1 MAKDKRRPTP
11 MTSKAGRWPRW
22 ALFAAG
28 GLLVL
33 AAGWGLSR
41 VFDGSAG
48 GPEAGTSG
56 PPLNVLLVTL
66 DTTRADHL
74 GAYGYARA
82 RTRHLDRLA
91 TEGVR
96 FDRAYS
102 PAPITL
108 PAHASIFTGLYPF
121 DHGVRNNGNF
131 YLADRFDTLTTRL
144 KAHGYRT
151 AAFVSSFILDRRYG
165 LARGFDTYD
174 DRMEGAQA
182 QVIQFEA
189 ERRGDRTS
197 LGLLAWLDKYAGQR
211 GTEAPRRLEPQGRTP
226 APFFVWLHLYDPH
239 EPYRPPPPFREA
251 FADAPYD
258 GEIAFDDA
266 IVAAVLDRLQQL
278 GLRDNTLVVIAGDH
292 GESLGDH
299 GEETHSMFVYE
310 PVLRVP
316 LILWKPGLVPA
327 GRVVQDP
334 VRLTDVAPTV
344 LDLAGFPA
352 ADGKDARSLV
362 RLVQG
367 RKDDA
372 PPPIYAETLLP
383 QFYMNWSPL
392 RSIHD
397 DRWKLIEAPRPELY
411 DLATDPSET
420 HNQYADRPQ
429 TVRSLEQALGR
440 LTGGDAGAMTTATM
454 DRETLEK
461 LASLGYVGAGAEPA
475 ADGSQAPRSDPKDM
489 IAVFNRL
496 RQANSAV
503 RTRRFGEA
511 LPILREVLAK
521 DPRNAFAQLVL
532 GSAHMGMGEFREAI
546 AQYRTY
552 LALVPT
558 SAYAHH
564 WLSICYIRLGDQANA
579 LREAEATLAIDKRF
593 TDARIMKGGILASRG
608 DYTGAL
614 QELRTA
620 VEADPAKPMVRLDL
634 AKVLAEAGQAQEAQA
649 QYQAVLAAQ
658 PDFAPA
664 LTGLGALY
672 ASQRE
677 YAQAE
682 AALQRAVEIEP
693 RDAQARFNLAKVYD
707 NQGKATDAR
716 AEYEKVLAAGNATP
730 DMRAAA
736 RARLKK

>member
-1 MAKDKRRPTP
+1 M
-11 MTSKAGRWPRW
+11 
-22 ALFAAG
+22 
-28 GLLVL
+28 
-33 AAGWGLSR
+33 
-41 VFDGSAG
+41 
-48 GPEAGTSG
+48 
-56 PPLNVLLVTL
+56 
-66 DTTRADHL
+66 
-74 GAYGYARA
+74 
-82 RTRHLDRLA
+82 
-91 TEGVR
+91 
-96 FDRAYS
+96 
-102 PAPITL
+102 
-108 PAHASIFTGLYPF
+108 
-121 DHGVRNNGNF
+121 
-131 YLADRFDTLTTRL
+131 
-144 KAHGYRT
+144 
-151 AAFVSSFILDRRYG
+151 
-165 LARGFDTYD
+165 
-174 DRMEGAQA
+174 
-182 QVIQFEA
+182 
-189 ERRGDRTS
+189 
-197 LGLLAWLDKYAGQR
+197 AGQYAEQR
-211 GTEAPRRLEPQGRTP
+211 PAEAPRRLDPQGRTP

-239 EPYRPPPPFREA
+239 EPYRPPPPFRDA

-278 GLRDNTLVVIAGDH
+278 GLRDSTLVVIAGDH

-344 LDLAGFPA
+344 LDLAGFPT

-429 TVRSLEQALGR
+429 TVRSLEQALAR

-475 ADGSQAPRSDPKDM
+475 ADGSQAPRPDPKDM
-489 IAVFNRL
+489 VAVFNRL

-503 RTRRFGEA
+503 RDRRFAEA
-511 LPILREVLAK
+511 LPILREVLSK

-532 GSAHMGMGEFREAI
+532 GSAHMGMGEYREAI
-546 AQYRTY
+546 AQYRD
-552 LALVPT
+552 LPRAG
-558 SAYAHH
+558 ADQ
-564 WLSICYIRLGDQANA
+564 RLRASVAVHLLHPSGRPGQRAA
-579 LREAEATLAIDKRF
+579 RGRG
-593 TDARIMKGGILASRG
+593 DARHRQAVHGRPDHEGRGSSRHGGTTRARCRSC
-608 DYTGAL
+608 
-614 QELRTA
+614 ETA

-634 AKVLAEAGQAQEAQA
+634 AKVLAEAGQAQEAQEP
-649 QYQAVLAAQ
+649 VR
-658 PDFAPA
+658 
-664 LTGLGALY
+664 GGA
-672 ASQRE
+672 
-677 YAQAE
+677 
-682 AALQRAVEIEP
+682 
-693 RDAQARFNLAKVYD
+693 
-707 NQGKATDAR
+707 GG
-716 AEYEKVLAAGNATP
+716 AAGLRAGAHRARCVIREP
-730 DMRAAA
+730 WRVRAGRGGAAA
-736 RARLKK
+736 RAGNRAARCAGTVQPGEGVRAARARPRRRGRSTRRWLTRRQRDAGDARGRAPGDSLKK